1 MKLKEKKISK
11 MSIAF
16 YIVAGLL
23 FVSFLF
29 TIYNVSTYIMQLLDS
44 GQVTLTDSWLEVIL
58 YYVNNT
64 AVFLG
69 LSVLV
74 FGCGYIIQLLK
85 QKNVQKQESLE
96 AEELIEK
103 VNQDEEKST
112 EDEEAVK
119 EEVLSE

>member
-23 FVSFLF
+23 FVSFLL

-44 GQVTLTDSWLEVIL
+44 GQVTLTDSWVEVIL

>member
-23 FVSFLF
+23 FVSFLL

-119 EEVLSE
+119 VRTTTA

>member
-23 FVSFLF
+23 FVSFLL

-74 FGCGYIIQLLK
+74 FGCGYIIKLLK

>member
-23 FVSFLF
+23 FVSFLLS
-29 TIYNVSTYIMQLLDS
+29 IYNVSTYIMQLLDS
-44 GQVTLTDSWLEVIL
+44 GQVTLTESWLEVIL

-103 VNQDEEKST
+103 VNQDEEKSS

>member
-23 FVSFLF
+23 FVSFLL
-29 TIYNVSTYIMQLLDS
+29 TIYNVSTYMQLLDS

>member
-23 FVSFLF
+23 FVSFLL

-96 AEELIEK
+96 VEELIEK

>member
-23 FVSFLF
+23 FVSFLL

>member
-23 FVSFLF
+23 FVSFLLK
-29 TIYNVSTYIMQLLDS
+29 IYNVSTYIMQLLDS

>member
-23 FVSFLF
+23 FVSFLL

-85 QKNVQKQESLE
+85 QKNIQKQESLE

>member
-23 FVSFLF
+23 FVSFLL

-103 VNQDEEKST
+103 VNQDEEK
-112 EDEEAVK
+112 K
-119 EEVLSE
+119 H